1 MCSEENSIL
10 LDVFLDVFSGA
21 RVFFFLFQS
30 ALQNATYE
38 NGSVA
43 FILRV
48 NIFLDCSCCNSEIV
62 LEISLN

>member
-1 MCSEENSIL
+1 MCSEANFIL

-21 RVFFFLFQS
+21 RVVFFLFQS
-30 ALQNATYE
+30 TLQNVTFE

-48 NIFLDCSCCNSEIV
+48 NIFVDCSYCNSEIV